1 MTATEAHALTRDL
14 PACTTRISRTV
25 APGGTSRA
33 RYDFSSYRRMAIIP
47 APWLDSLERYFNE
60 GIETGGFLRAILE
73 NDLRGAVKRAELDR
87 PIAVIYA
94 VIGLLEEGAPDWGW
108 GSAQNVAEWLDSWV
122 ELNEIEEDEF
132 GA

>member
-1 MTATEAHALTRDL
+1 MTATQAYALTRDL
-14 PACTTRISRTV
+14 PGCTTRVSRVV
-25 APGGTSRA
+25 APHGQTSRA

-47 APWLDSLERYFNE
+47 VAWLESLERYFNE

-73 NDLRGAVKRAELDR
+73 NDLRGAIKRAPLDQ

-108 GSAQNVAEWLDSWV
+108 GSAQNVREFLASFV
-122 ELNEIEEDEF
+122 ELNEIEEEEL
-132 GA
+132 G